1 MAHARLDVL
10 HMHRSPPKSTIADIP
25 RPILPEPNA
34 AFKSSALAVVVECWC
49 GLVERMDR
57 RALNRFTRDIWA
69 RFDERD
75 LEPVRA
81 AILRRRRTLA
91 RHARP

>member
-1 MAHARLDVL
+1 
-10 HMHRSPPKSTIADIP
+10 
-25 RPILPEPNA
+25 
-34 AFKSSALAVVVECWC
+34 VVECWC